1 MPINP
6 ADNIILGM
14 GQYMSKT
21 KAKLAKEYPPLQVGD
36 IVASFKFYSN
46 GRPVPPHKRRY
57 IDDTTGIVI
66 GEFHHPVYDTTALRV
81 KWNDGT
87 KDTLYVKE
95 SSGSYLV
102 KLS

>member
-6 ADNIILGM
+6 IVLGIPSFM
-14 GQYMSKT
+14 NKT

-66 GEFHHPVYDTTALRV
+66 GEFYHSVYDTITLRV
-81 KWNDGT
+81 KWNDGG
-87 KDTLYVKE
+87 KDTLYVKD

>member
-1 MPINP
+1 MAFNL
-6 ADNIILGM
+6 DNLLLGLP
-14 GQYMSKT
+14 QYMTKT
-21 KAKLAKEYPPLQVGD
+21 KTKLAKDYPPIQVGD

-57 IDDTTGIVI
+57 IDDTTGIVT
-66 GEFHHPVYDTTALRV
+66 GEFHHPVYDTIALRV

>member
-6 ADNIILGM
+6 IVLGIPSFM
-14 GQYMSKT
+14 NKT

-66 GEFHHPVYDTTALRV
+66 GEFYHSVYDTITLRV
-81 KWNDGT
+81 KWNDGG
-87 KDTLYVKE
+87 KDTLYVKDN
-95 SSGSYLV
+95 SGSYLV

>member
-1 MPINP
+1 MTFNL
-6 ADNIILGM
+6 DTLVLGFP
-14 GQYMSKT
+14 QYMTKT
-21 KAKLAKEYPPLQVGD
+21 KQKMIKEYPPLQVGD

-66 GEFHHPVYDTTALRV
+66 GEFHHPVYNTTALRV

>member
-6 ADNIILGM
+6 IVLGIPSFM
-14 GQYMSKT
+14 NKT
-21 KAKLAKEYPPLQVGD
+21 KQKMIKEYPPLQVGD

-66 GEFHHPVYDTTALRV
+66 GEFYHSVYDTITLRV
-81 KWNDGT
+81 KWNDGA
-87 KDTLYVKE
+87 KDTLYVKD

>member
-1 MPINP
+1 MANYS
-6 ADNIILGM
+6 ARNIVLGLPN
-14 GQYMSKT
+14 YMSKIKT
-21 KAKLAKEYPPLQVGD
+21 KLAKDYPPLQVGD

-66 GEFHHPVYDTTALRV
+66 GEFYHPVYDTISLRV

-87 KDTLYVKE
+87 KDTLYVKD